1 MMVLLKTLVFT
12 VVVPGTWIVFIPYW
26 LLSSGS
32 ARSDLDMGPFR
43 YFGVI
48 PMILGAAIYFRCAW
62 DFTFTGKGTPA
73 PFDPPKELVARGL
86 YRFVRNPMYIGVLF
100 VLLGGAL
107 LFESHRLFE
116 LAGLAFVIF
125 YLVIVIYEEPI
136 LRRKFGDSYQQYC
149 DSVSRWVPRKPRR
162 Q

>member
-100 VLLGGAL
+100 VLLGEAL
-107 LFESHRLFE
+107 LFESRRLFE